1 MLVMSTSLAPG
12 AVADAA
18 PEPATSCYASAAL
31 VFSVVGAVLLGVF
44 CAIAALRQPET
55 HPHGR
60 REAIAA
66 LVISAV
72 WVAGWVVVAVAVM
85 RGSLM

>member
-1 MLVMSTSLAPG
+1 MLVMTTGLATE

-31 VFSVVGAVLLGVF
+31 VFSVIGAVLLGVF

-66 LVISAV
+66 LVISAA
-72 WVAGWVVVAVAVM
+72 WVAVAVAVM

>member
-1 MLVMSTSLAPG
+1 MTTSLATE
-12 AVADAA
+12 AVAVAA
-18 PEPATSCYASAAL
+18 PEPATGCYASAAL
-31 VFSVVGAVLLGVF
+31 VFSVIGAVLLGVF

-66 LVISAV
+66 LVISAA
-72 WVAGWVVVAVAVM
+72 WVAAWVMVAVAVM